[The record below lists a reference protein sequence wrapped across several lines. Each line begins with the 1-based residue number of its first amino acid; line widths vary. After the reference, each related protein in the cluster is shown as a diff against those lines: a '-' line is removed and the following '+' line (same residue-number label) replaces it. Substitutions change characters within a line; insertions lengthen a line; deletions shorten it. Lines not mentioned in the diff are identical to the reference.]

1 MLTITREVFIYSK
14 TIWSKKIMID
24 YYKFAIPGIVVVI
37 IGGMISGL
45 MAYNFY
51 PEKHVNVNINGGKC
65 YELLDSANAKYQNL
79 AAKNKI
85 EILKLQLD
93 AINSEK
99 EQAVIL
105 PVTFSGTQAGI
116 SDFTDKYNIINIIS
130 DTPISDNSNVDK
142 RIVKATI
149 TKSEFQRIVNDL
161 TLKDVKPLSK
171 TVAGSIGLQPN
182 TYITPAEG
190 KQISLS
196 SNDFMREGIHEIVES
211 NYDGVKSAECRTKIE
226 Y

>member
-1 MLTITREVFIYSK
+1 M
-14 TIWSKKIMID
+14 MID
-24 YYKFAIPGIVVVI
+24 YYKFAIPAIVVVV

-51 PEKHVNVNINGGKC
+51 PEKHVNVNIGNDKC
-65 YELLDSANAKYQNL
+65 YELLDSANLKYQNL
-79 AAKNKI
+79 AAKNEI

-99 EQAVIL
+99 EEQAVVL
-105 PVTFSGTQAGI
+105 PVTFSGTHDEI
-116 SDFTDKYNIINIIS
+116 SGFKNKYNTINIIS

-149 TKSEFQRIVNDL
+149 SETEFQRIVNDL

-190 KQISLS
+190 KQISLN
-196 SNDFMREGIHEIVES
+196 SNEFMREGIHEIVES
-211 NYDGVKSAECRTKIE
+211 EYDGVKPAECRTKIE

>member
-1 MLTITREVFIYSK
+1 MM
-14 TIWSKKIMID
+14 MID
-24 YYKFAIPGIVVVI
+24 YYKFAIPAIVVVI

-45 MAYNFY
+45 LAYNFY
-51 PEKHVNVNINGGKC
+51 PEKHVNVNMGNGKC
-65 YELLDSANAKYQNL
+65 YELLDSANVKYQNL
-79 AAKNKI
+79 AAKNEI
-85 EILKLQLD
+85 EILKLQLN

-99 EQAVIL
+99 EEEEEEQAVVLL

-116 SDFTDKYNIINIIS
+116 SDFIDKYNIINIIS

-149 TKSEFQRIVNDL
+149 SKSEFQRIVNDL

-182 TYITPAEG
+182 TYITPEEG
-190 KQISLS
+190 KQISLN
-196 SNDFMREGIHEIVES
+196 SNEFMREGIHEIVES
-211 NYDGVKSAECRTKIE
+211 KYDGVKPAECRTKIQ

>member
-1 MLTITREVFIYSK
+1 M
-14 TIWSKKIMID
+14 MID
-24 YYKFAIPGIVVVI
+24 YYKFAIPAIVIVI

-45 MAYNFY
+45 LAYNFY
-51 PEKHVNVNINGGKC
+51 PEKHVNVNIGDDKC
-65 YELLDSANAKYQNL
+65 YELLDSANVKYQNL
-79 AAKNKI
+79 AAKNEI
-85 EILKLQLD
+85 EILKLQLN

-99 EQAVIL
+99 EEEQAVVVQL

-149 TKSEFQRIVNDL
+149 SKSEFQRIVNDL
-161 TLKDVKPLSK
+161 TLEDVYPSSK

-182 TYITPAEG
+182 TFITPEEG
-190 KQISLS
+190 KQISLD
-196 SNDFMREGIHEIVES
+196 SNEFMREGIHEIVES
-211 NYDGVKSAECRTKIE
+211 KYDGIKPAECRTKIQ

>member
-1 MLTITREVFIYSK
+1 
-14 TIWSKKIMID
+14 MID

-37 IGGMISGL
+37 IGGMISGI

-51 PEKHVNVNINGGKC
+51 PEKHVNVNIDDGKC
-65 YELLDSANAKYQNL
+65 YELLDSANVKYQSL

-116 SDFTDKYNIINIIS
+116 SDFTDKYDINVIS
-130 DTPISDNSNVDK
+130 DESISDNSNVDK

-149 TKSEFQRIVNDL
+149 SKSEFQRIVNDL
-161 TLKDVKPLSK
+161 TLEDVNPLSR

-182 TYITPAEG
+182 TFITPAEG

-196 SNDFMREGIHEIVES
+196 SNEFMREGIHEIVES
-211 NYDGVKSAECRTKIE
+211 NYDGVKSAECRTKIQ

>member
-1 MLTITREVFIYSK
+1 
-14 TIWSKKIMID
+14 MID
-24 YYKFAIPGIVVVI
+24 YYKFAIPAIVVVI
-37 IGGMISGL
+37 IGGMISGI

-51 PEKHVNVNINGGKC
+51 PEKHVNVNIGGKC
-65 YELLDSANAKYQNL
+65 YELLDSANVKYQSL

-85 EILKLQLD
+85 EILRLQLD
-93 AINSEK
+93 AIET
-99 EQAVIL
+99 EQAIL

-116 SDFTDKYNIINIIS
+116 SDFTDKYNINIIS

-149 TKSEFQRIVNDL
+149 TRSEFQRIVNDL
-161 TLKDVKPLSK
+161 TLEDVYPSSK

-182 TYITPAEG
+182 TFITPEEG

-196 SNDFMREGIHEIVES
+196 SNEFMREGIHEIIASED
-211 NYDGVKSAECRTKIE
+211 NDGVKPAECRTKIQ

>member
-1 MLTITREVFIYSK
+1 
-14 TIWSKKIMID
+14 MID
-24 YYKFAIPGIVVVI
+24 YYKFAIPVIVVVI

-51 PEKHVNVNINGGKC
+51 PEKHVNVNIDDGKC
-65 YELLDSANAKYQNL
+65 YELLDSANVKYQDL

-105 PVTFSGTQAGI
+105 PVIFSGTQAGI
-116 SDFTDKYNIINIIS
+116 SDFTDKYNMINIIS

-161 TLKDVKPLSK
+161 TLKDVKPLSE

>member
-1 MLTITREVFIYSK
+1 
-14 TIWSKKIMID
+14 MID
-24 YYKFAIPGIVVVI
+24 YYKFAIPAIVVVI
-37 IGGMISGL
+37 IGGMISGI

-51 PEKHVNVNINGGKC
+51 PEKHVNVNIDDGKC
-65 YELLDSANAKYQNL
+65 YELLDLANVKYQNL

-149 TKSEFQRIVNDL
+149 TRSEFQRIVNDL

-182 TYITPAEG
+182 TFITPAEG

-196 SNDFMREGIHEIVES
+196 SNEFMREGIHEIIEG

>member
-1 MLTITREVFIYSK
+1 
-14 TIWSKKIMID
+14 MID
-24 YYKFAIPGIVVVI
+24 YYKFAIPAIVVVI
-37 IGGMISGL
+37 IGGMISGI

-51 PEKHVNVNINGGKC
+51 PEKHVNVNIGGKC
-65 YELLDSANAKYQNL
+65 YELLDSANVKYQSL

-85 EILKLQLD
+85 EILRLQLD
-93 AINSEK
+93 AIET
-99 EQAVIL
+99 EQAIL

-149 TKSEFQRIVNDL
+149 TRSEFQRIVNDL
-161 TLKDVKPLSK
+161 TLKDVTPLSK

-196 SNDFMREGIHEIVES
+196 SNEFMREGIHEIVGS
-211 NYDGVKSAECRTKIE
+211 NYDGVKSAECRTKIQ

>member
-1 MLTITREVFIYSK
+1 M
-14 TIWSKKIMID
+14 MID
-24 YYKFAIPGIVVVI
+24 YYKFAIPAIVVVI
-37 IGGMISGL
+37 IGGMISGI

-51 PEKHVNVNINGGKC
+51 PEKHVNVNIDDGKC
-65 YELLDSANAKYQNL
+65 YELLDSANVKYQNL

-105 PVTFSGTQAGI
+105 PVTFSGTRAGI

-211 NYDGVKSAECRTKIE
+211 NYDGVKSAKCRTKIE

>member
-1 MLTITREVFIYSK
+1 M
-14 TIWSKKIMID
+14 MID
-24 YYKFAIPGIVVVI
+24 YYKFAIPAIVVVV
-37 IGGMISGL
+37 IGGMVSGL
-45 MAYNFY
+45 MAYSFY
-51 PEKHVNVNINGGKC
+51 PEKHVNVNIGDDKC
-65 YELLDSANAKYQNL
+65 YELLDSANVKYQSL
-79 AAKNKI
+79 AAENEI
-85 EILKLQLD
+85 EILRLQLD
-93 AINSEK
+93 AIQT
-99 EQAVIL
+99 EQATL

-149 TKSEFQRIVNDL
+149 SKSEFQRIVNDL
-161 TLKDVKPLSK
+161 TSKDVKPLSK

-190 KQISLS
+190 KQISLN
-196 SNDFMREGIHEIVES
+196 SNDFMREGIQEIVES
-211 NYDGVKSAECRTKIE
+211 KYDGVKPAECRTKIE

>member
-1 MLTITREVFIYSK
+1 MEQ
-14 TIWSKKIMID
+14 KIMID

-37 IGGMISGL
+37 IGGMISGI

-51 PEKHVNVNINGGKC
+51 PEKHVNVNIDDGKC

>member
-1 MLTITREVFIYSK
+1 
-14 TIWSKKIMID
+14 MID
-24 YYKFAIPGIVVVI
+24 YYKFAIPVIVVVI

-51 PEKHVNVNINGGKC
+51 PEKHVNVNIDDGKC
-65 YELLDSANAKYQNL
+65 YELLDSANVEYQNL

-105 PVTFSGTQAGI
+105 PVIFSGTQAGI
-116 SDFTDKYNIINIIS
+116 LDFTDKYNMINIIS

-161 TLKDVKPLSK
+161 TLKDVKPLSE

>member
-1 MLTITREVFIYSK
+1 
-14 TIWSKKIMID
+14 MID

-37 IGGMISGL
+37 IGGMISGI

-51 PEKHVNVNINGGKC
+51 PEKHVNVNIDDGKC

-161 TLKDVKPLSK
+161 TLEDVYPSSK

-182 TYITPAEG
+182 TFITPEEG
-190 KQISLS
+190 KQISLN
-196 SNDFMREGIHEIVES
+196 SNEFMREGIHEIIES
-211 NYDGVKSAECRTKIE
+211 KYDGVKPAECRTKIQ
-226 Y
+226 YWYVVMIGLCCCIMHHK

>member
-1 MLTITREVFIYSK
+1 
-14 TIWSKKIMID
+14 
-24 YYKFAIPGIVVVI
+24 
-37 IGGMISGL
+37 
-45 MAYNFY
+45 
-51 PEKHVNVNINGGKC
+51 
-65 YELLDSANAKYQNL
+65 LLDSANVKYQNL
-79 AAKNKI
+79 AAENEI
-85 EILKLQLD
+85 EILKLQLN

-99 EQAVIL
+99 EEVEEQAVALLLL

-116 SDFTDKYNIINIIS
+116 SDFIDKYNIINIIS

-149 TKSEFQRIVNDL
+149 SKSEFQRIVNDL

-182 TYITPAEG
+182 TYITPEEG
-190 KQISLS
+190 KQISLN
-196 SNDFMREGIHEIVES
+196 SNEFMREGIHEIVES
-211 NYDGVKSAECRTKIE
+211 KYDGVKPAECRTKIQ

>member
-1 MLTITREVFIYSK
+1 M
-14 TIWSKKIMID
+14 MID
-24 YYKFAIPGIVVVI
+24 YYKFAIPAIVVVV

-51 PEKHVNVNINGGKC
+51 PEKHVNVNIGNDKC
-65 YELLDSANAKYQNL
+65 YELLDSANLKYQNL
-79 AAKNKI
+79 AAKNEI

-93 AINSEK
+93 AINLEK
-99 EQAVIL
+99 EEQAVVL
-105 PVTFSGTQAGI
+105 PVTFSGTHDEI
-116 SDFTDKYNIINIIS
+116 SGFKNKYNTINIIS

-149 TKSEFQRIVNDL
+149 SETEFQRIVNDL

-190 KQISLS
+190 KQISLN
-196 SNDFMREGIHEIVES
+196 SNEFMREGIHEIVES
-211 NYDGVKSAECRTKIE
+211 EYDGVKPAECRTKIE

>member
-1 MLTITREVFIYSK
+1 
-14 TIWSKKIMID
+14 MIE
-24 YYKFAIPGIVVVI
+24 YYKFAIPAIVVVI

-45 MAYNFY
+45 LAYNFY
-51 PEKHVNVNINGGKC
+51 PEKHVNVNIGDGKC
-65 YELLDSANAKYQNL
+65 YELLDLANVKYQDL
-79 AAKNKI
+79 AAKNEI
-85 EILKLQLD
+85 EILKLQLNT
-93 AINSEK
+93 INSEK
-99 EQAVIL
+99 EEEQQQAVLLL

-142 RIVKATI
+142 RIVKATMS
-149 TKSEFQRIVNDL
+149 KSEFQRIVNDL

-182 TYITPAEG
+182 RYITPAEEG
-190 KQISLS
+190 KQISLN
-196 SNDFMREGIHEIVES
+196 SNEFMREGIHEIIES
-211 NYDGVKSAECRTKIE
+211 KYDGVKPAECRTKIQ